1 MSTLKPIRI
10 TVNGQQ
16 VAVPVGSSV
25 AAAVA
30 RVAAHSRRSVRGEP
44 RAPLCG
50 MGVCFECR
58 VQVDGVAHVRSCMT
72 PVSEGMQVR
81 TDD

>member
-1 MSTLKPIRI
+1 MSAPVRL
-10 TVNGQQ
+10 TVNGQP
-16 VAVPVGSSV
+16 VEVPAGASV

-30 RVAAHSRRSVRGEP
+30 HATLHFRSSVGDAS

-58 VQVDGVAHVRSCMT
+58 VQVDGVAHVRACMT
-72 PVSEGMQVR
+72 LAGEGMRVV
-81 TDD
+81 TDA